1 LLSLTLSASRWVP
14 VCLAVH
20 HSFADMSHLP
30 AIPRVPRVPAK
41 IALPVLKNN
50 EALK

>member
-1 LLSLTLSASRWVP
+1 
-14 VCLAVH
+14 
-20 HSFADMSHLP
+20 MSHLP